1 MERRLVRNRFF
12 RPFLWALDAGA
23 PMPLRAKGHQGERTT
38 GIVGPDQGDLR
49 PNTNFG
55 APTGQHCDGATSD
68 CIVGE
73 TSAVGYGSRQGRK
86 QEAALDHA
94 TIGAQSCDVDGSSAI
109 GQYHIGAGEFPEK
122 HPPSVSVLRVTSR
135 STSVGHQNWT
145 DLQAFSR
152 FDSKHSGGP
161 TNDRADRRRG
171 IGARRDSTTGLG
183 GFGLVENDEYDVSR
197 IIYRKSRQ
205 EGIEPL

>member
-1 MERRLVRNRFF
+1 MKSRRHQGQRSAGIVDPDQRDLRRYV
-12 RPFLWALDAGA
+12 DAG
-23 PMPLRAKGHQGERTT
+23 R
-38 GIVGPDQGDLR
+38 
-49 PNTNFG
+49 
-55 APTGQHCDGATSD
+55 PTGQPRDGAASD

-73 TSAVGYGSRQGRK
+73 TSAVGRRSRQSRE
-86 QEAALDHA
+86 QEATLDHS
-94 TIGAQSCDVDGSSAI
+94 TIGAQSCNVDGSSAI